1 MTVVLAAVAIQAAPE
16 VAVQLE
22 RLLWAQAITAV
33 ATAVLAVVAV
43 GGAVLGYSTLR
54 RLAHLLDSADHMVN
68 QIGPHAAPFV
78 ERAER
83 LADDAASLMA
93 SAREEYRQLEGTLKR
108 ANDGLR
114 EAVADAEARVRRF
127 GAVVDLVQTETE
139 DALVDAASTARG
151 LQATAR
157 ALRGEPVAPAPM
169 VRVTVRDDSGGI
181 DG

>member
-1 MTVVLAAVAIQAAPE
+1 MTVVLAVVVQAAPE

-22 RLLWAQAITAV
+22 RLLWAQAITTI
-33 ATAVLAVVAV
+33 ATAVIAVVAV
-43 GGAVLGYSTLR
+43 GGAVLGYSMLR
-54 RLAHLLDSADHMVN
+54 RLAHLLDSVDHMVN

-83 LADDAASLMA
+83 VADDAAALMA
-93 SAREEYRQLEGTLKR
+93 SAREEYQLLEGTLQR

-114 EAVADAEARVRRF
+114 AAVADAEARVRRF
-127 GAVVDLVQTETE
+127 GAVLDLVQTEAE

-157 ALRGEPVAPAPM
+157 ALRGEPAGPAPM
-169 VRVTVRDDSGGI
+169 ARATMRDDSGGI